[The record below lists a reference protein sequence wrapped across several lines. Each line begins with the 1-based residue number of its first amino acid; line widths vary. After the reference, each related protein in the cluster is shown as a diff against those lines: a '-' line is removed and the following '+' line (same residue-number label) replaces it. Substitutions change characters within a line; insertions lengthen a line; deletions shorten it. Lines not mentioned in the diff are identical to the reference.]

1 MFKTIVMVTALVL
14 GIAGCAQQQ
23 QGRTGVPLATLPD
36 NREARFNQIRD
47 ELKADRDA
55 GKISDVQYSERLVSL
70 SESIYP
76 DDLRF
81 QSFLKYRL
89 FLAHEVAA
97 GRMTQPEF
105 DYRLAE
111 KAAEHENALKA
122 ERTQASQPPA
132 VQTSAPDMRP
142 YIFLQSMGNSFRNA
156 YPARPT
162 NCTTTSVGGVYTTNC
177 N

>member
-1 MFKTIVMVTALVL
+1 
-14 GIAGCAQQQ
+14 
-23 QGRTGVPLATLPD
+23 
-36 NREARFNQIRD
+36 
-47 ELKADRDA
+47 ADRDA
-55 GKISDVQYSERLVSL
+55 GKISDVQYSERLVAL

-122 ERTQASQPPA
+122 ERAQASQP
-132 VQTSAPDMRP
+132 
-142 YIFLQSMGNSFRNA
+142 
-156 YPARPT
+156 
-162 NCTTTSVGGVYTTNC
+162 
-177 N
+177 